1 MTYTQAMKQGHLVLP
16 AALLFHYHQIFESA
30 EDFLVW
36 QFFYFQNTSHK
47 EEMASSEI
55 AESIGK
61 TVTEVNR
68 IISRLTDQDLLD
80 MKTIELGG
88 EIEMIFDTTPAMVK
102 LDNLLTEKKETPKT
116 SGNAFKELVQD
127 FENELGRLLSPFEL
141 EDLTKT
147 VKDDGIDP
155 DLVRQALRE
164 AVFNSKTSWNYINAI
179 LRNWKRDGITT
190 VRQVEERR
198 RQREEADPKKVTVSD
213 DFLNAMNI
221 WGNDN

>member
-1 MTYTQAMKQGHLVLP
+1 MTYTQAMKQGNLVLP
-16 AALLFHYHQIFESA
+16 AALLFNYHNIFESA

-47 EEMASSEI
+47 EEMSPSEI

-61 TVTEVNR
+61 TVSDINR
-68 IISRLTDQDLLD
+68 IISRLTDQELLD
-80 MKTIELGG
+80 TKTIELGG
-88 EIEMIFDTTPAMVK
+88 EIEMIFDTTPALNK
-102 LDNLLTEKKETPKT
+102 LDNLLEVKKEAPKT
-116 SGNAFKELVQD
+116 SENALKGLVQD

-147 VKDDGIDP
+147 VKEDGIDP

-164 AVFNSKTSWNYINAI
+164 AVFNNKTSWNYINAI

-213 DFLNAMNI
+213 DFLNAMSI